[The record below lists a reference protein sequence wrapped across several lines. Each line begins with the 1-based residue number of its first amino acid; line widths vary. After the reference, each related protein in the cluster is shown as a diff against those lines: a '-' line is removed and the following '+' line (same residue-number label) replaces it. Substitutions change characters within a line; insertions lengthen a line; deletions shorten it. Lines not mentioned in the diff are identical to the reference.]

1 MFRFV
6 HGVPLQAVVRLKLG
20 RLSRKHS
27 RKRLRLVQLS
37 LEAMLID
44 FLLPALQP
52 LRQAAGL
59 GHVMCL
65 FSVMSQ
71 AYAGTYVY
79 QDRICTDMRFLF
91 RCKIVVC
98 RGVCQGGFLQR
109 NVRFVVSD
117 DRFYTEALLGGRV
130 RLNK

>member
-1 MFRFV
+1 MRANY
-6 HGVPLQAVVRLKLG
+6 LVV
-20 RLSRKHS
+20 
-27 RKRLRLVQLS
+27 
-37 LEAMLID
+37 
-44 FLLPALQP
+44 
-52 LRQAAGL
+52 
-59 GHVMCL
+59 L
-65 FSVMSQ
+65 FSVMPQ
-71 AYAGTYVY
+71 AHADTCVY

-109 NVRFVVSD
+109 NFRFVVSD